1 MFGRVA
7 LLLALSASAAAQLSP
22 WTPYDMTLERQR
34 QVTGGAHAS
43 VDHLV
48 PADLGQI
55 DLGDCA
61 AAYAAEPSFA
71 PSEGWCLTGGKDRY
85 QLTFWR
91 DAAPQQNKHS
101 EGREDRR
108 AS

>member
-7 LLLALSASAAAQLSP
+7 LLLALSPSAAAQLSP

-48 PADLGQI
+48 AADLGQI

-61 AAYAAEPSFA
+61 AAHAAEPSFA
-71 PSEGWCLTGGKDRY
+71 PFGGCCQTGGKDGYHLKIRK
-85 QLTFWR
+85 
-91 DAAPQQNKHS
+91 DAAPPENK
-101 EGREDRR
+101 DF
-108 AS
+108 